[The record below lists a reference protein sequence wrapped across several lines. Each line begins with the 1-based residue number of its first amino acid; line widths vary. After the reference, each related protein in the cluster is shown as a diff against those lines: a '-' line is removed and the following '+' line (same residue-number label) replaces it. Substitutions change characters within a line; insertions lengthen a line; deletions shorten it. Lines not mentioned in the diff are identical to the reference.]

1 MALVFE
7 WDPAKD
13 KVNRRKHGVGFEE
26 AMTVFG
32 DPLAGMRPDPR
43 HSADEERFVL
53 LGRSVRDRLLAVMFT
68 ERGEGRVRLVSARR
82 ATSRERHAYEEDY
95 R

>member
-7 WDPAKD
+7 WDPEKD
-13 KVNRRKHGVGFEE
+13 KANRRKHGVGFEE
-26 AMTVFG
+26 AMTVFA

-43 HSADEERFVL
+43 HSTREERFVM
-53 LGRSVRDRLLAVMFT
+53 LGRSLRDRLLAVMFT
-68 ERGEGRVRLVSARR
+68 ERGENRVRLISARR
-82 ATSRERHAYEEDY
+82 ATPHERNTYEEDY